1 MGKVQRHREQEPT
14 EPIDEHLLTAFDD
27 ISATEDGPSQFSM
40 MTDGTRFSAV
50 RPVFYEPVYYLQ
62 DNPLP
67 ISQRILYSTQV
78 RTRPK
83 SQQQLIEGV
92 DRALTLIR
100 EDNPVKLYRDN
111 VAAVMKVSSF
121 FERISETILA
131 MQSTQS
137 QVIGGLL
144 MVKCASTNQVGLRCT
159 YYKSLMALTGWLD
172 GLTGVGAEDAFDDT
186 RNRDMSA
193 LLAML
198 ALDQSIK
205 RKPAIVAIP
214 NTVCFQGI

>member
-1 MGKVQRHREQEPT
+1 MGKTPPRGEVSPT
-14 EPIDEHLLTAFDD
+14 EPVDEHLLTAFDD

-40 MTDGTRFSAV
+40 MTDGARFNAV
-50 RPVFYEPVYYLQ
+50 RPVFYEPVYYLHN
-62 DNPLP
+62 NPRP

-83 SQQQLIEGV
+83 SQRQLIEGV

-111 VAAVMKVSSF
+111 VAAVMKMPSF
-121 FERISETILA
+121 FERISETILT
-131 MQSTQS
+131 MQSAQS

-159 YYKSLMALTGWLD
+159 YNKSLMALTGWLD
-172 GLTGVGAEDAFDDT
+172 GLTGVGAEDALDDT
-186 RNRDMSA
+186 RTRDMSA

-205 RKPAIVAIP
+205 RKPAIVTIP
-214 NTVCFQGI
+214 NTIGFQGI